1 MERDEKMARLW
12 RRAKKSTPAVTSEES
27 VDPLDLAA
35 YLDGT
40 IEEAAREAVERRLSA
55 DAAALDVVAAS
66 RMSLGHGEEVPARV
80 MARAEALVAMLAMP
94 AGPREAYERPSLT
107 ARLSEFFGNP
117 WRPAVGALA
126 FGLYAVVCLASF
138 ELGRT
143 GGLPGLVSEAAPV
156 AQESGLFEDDEG
168 FL

>member
-1 MERDEKMARLW
+1 MEWDEKMARLW
-12 RRAKKSTPAVTSEES
+12 RRAKKSTPAVTLEES

-66 RMSLGHGEEVPARV
+66 RMSLGQGEEVPARV
-80 MARAEALVAMLAMP
+80 MARAEALVAMP
-94 AGPREAYERPSLT
+94 AGPREAYERPSLS

-126 FGLYAVVCLASF
+126 FGLYAFVCLASF

-143 GGLPGLVSEAAPV
+143 GGLPGLGSEAVPV